1 MRTRRKQA
9 LGEIRQT
16 DAWTE
21 LNAFKQTQIHFRV
34 DIQIPQL
41 NKINVIRVHKPD
53 KSFHFLF
60 AVRHS
65 GKKSKFKE
73 TKSPCSFAVCMDSR
87 TSPKE

>member
-16 DAWTE
+16 DAWPE

-53 KSFHFLF
+53 KRSEERR
-60 AVRHS
+60 V
-65 GKKSKFKE
+65 GKE
-73 TKSPCSFAVCMDSR
+73 C
-87 TSPKE
+87 